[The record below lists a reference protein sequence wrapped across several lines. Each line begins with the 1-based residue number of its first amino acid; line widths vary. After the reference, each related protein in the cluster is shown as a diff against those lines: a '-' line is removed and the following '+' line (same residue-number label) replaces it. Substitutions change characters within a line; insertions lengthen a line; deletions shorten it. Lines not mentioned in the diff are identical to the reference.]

1 MAIALANFDPFFRSH
16 FGGGIDRL
24 FEDILGDISY
34 SVPTRARRKG
44 PTTNVQETETGYEIS
59 VVAPGLKKVDFEI
72 TLKDGALCISHQ
84 KQTENTNVLSQNSFN
99 YNWKAPKG
107 TVGSDISAKYIA
119 GILTVSVGKPAE
131 EQAAVE
137 TIQVK

>member
-1 MAIALANFDPFFRSH
+1 MAITLTNFDPLFKSH

-44 PTTNVQETETGYEIS
+44 PATNVQETETGYEIS
-59 VVAPGLKKVDFEI
+59 VVAPGLKKADFKI
-72 TLKDGALCISHQ
+72 TLEEGALCISHQ
-84 KQTENTNVLSQNSFN
+84 KQTENANVLSQDSFN

-107 TVGSDISAKYIA
+107 TAGSDISAKYVA
-119 GILTVSVGKPAE
+119 GILTVSVGKPTE
-131 EQAAVE
+131 EQTTIE